1 MIESWERD
9 APKLPSDR
17 SIGILFA
24 AVFAALGAVLGWRGA
39 PDAPWMFV
47 VAAVFGL
54 LALLRPSLLAPL
66 NRAWMRLAALLH
78 RIVSPLVLG
87 ILYFAVLTPVAMVM
101 RVTGVTHCGAGSTRQ
116 RTRTGSRARHRDRP
130 RSRSA
135 TSSDARRPTMM
146 QALSRSTT

>member
-1 MIESWERD
+1 MAPHAPILYGHPMIESWERD

-101 RVTGVTHCGAGSTRQ
+101 RVTG
-116 RTRTGSRARHRDRP
+116 RDALRRRFDPAADSYWIP
-130 RSRSA
+130 RSPPG
-135 TSSDARRPTMM
+135 PTAESFRD
-146 QALSRSTT
+146 QF